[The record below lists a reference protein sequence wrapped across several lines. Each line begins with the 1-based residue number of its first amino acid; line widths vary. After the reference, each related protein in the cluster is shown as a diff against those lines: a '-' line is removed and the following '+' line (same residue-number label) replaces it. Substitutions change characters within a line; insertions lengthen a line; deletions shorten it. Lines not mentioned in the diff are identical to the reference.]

1 MPRPAATQPR
11 LAWAAGALGLAAGL
25 NQVVLLRELLVLA
38 GGNEFSLALGLAG
51 WLVFSALGSLSS
63 SRLPL
68 PARSPLPALWVAG
81 AGGLLGLVLARLA
94 PLILGF
100 DPGEAAGLGRALLSC
115 LLVLSPAGLAAG
127 AAFPLLLATVP
138 PTEPAPSGVLAR
150 VYGLEALGAA
160 LAGALFAT
168 LLVPAL
174 SPLMVLLLTA
184 LLAAGVALATTPPPG
199 RWLALAWAL
208 LLALGLSQAGP
219 WDRALRQAQ
228 WPGRAI
234 TALAET
240 PYAQL
245 MATRQAGQSDFF
257 ASGLWFLSWPEGQRR
272 ERLGLLPLLALPQ
285 ARRALFIGGAAQGAA
300 VQMAQ
305 SSQVQVTAV
314 EPDPWLLGFVSAHAT
329 PGAAP
334 DNLQVV
340 HGDGR
345 LFLQRAKGRFDLV
358 VLDLPPPSTVQ
369 INRFYTQEGLAALA
383 RALTP
388 QGVAVLA
395 LAGPGEGLGRLQAR
409 QVGSLLAAARA
420 SFAQVLPFWGPEL
433 VLFCARQAG
442 TLSDDAALW
451 KERLALRHWPQV
463 SAVRD
468 DLLDEGLDPWRRR
481 QFMETLELTGPHRP
495 NRDLHPLAL
504 LFDHHLWGV
513 RLGGHG
519 GLAEA
524 LAGLRAWHL
533 ALPLMALGAFW
544 AWLVRRRGA
553 SQAPDR
559 LVLGWGLLVAGCTST
574 AWSLLLTMAW
584 QWAFGSLYL
593 GLALLLGSFM
603 LGMGGAALLASP
615 RLEALDRPAAW
626 LALGHWTLALGCLA
640 TLGVAHWLS
649 LLGAPGKGF
658 MVLVLALAALD
669 GALTGAYFAL
679 AGRAGRLLAADPGR
693 LARLGGGLYGLD
705 LAGGV
710 LGACWPLL
718 LVPSLGFDACLG
730 LLALCN
736 LTALAAFYKTK
747 AAPTPHH
754 DHI

>member
-1 MPRPAATQPR
+1 MPRPAAVQPR

-38 GGNEFSLALGLAG
+38 GGNELGLALALAG
-51 WLVFSALGSLSS
+51 WLCFSALGRLLA

-68 PARSPLPALWVAG
+68 APVSPLPALLVAG
-81 AGGLLGLVLARLA
+81 GGGLLGL
-94 PLILGF
+94 
-100 DPGEAAGLGRALLSC
+100 LL
-115 LLVLSPAGLAAG
+115 
-127 AAFPLLLATVP
+127 AAFPLLLAVA
-138 PTEPAPSGVLAR
+138 PADQPDQSRTLAR

-168 LLVPAL
+168 LLVPAC
-174 SPLMVLLLTA
+174 SPLMILLLAA
-184 LLAAGVALATTPPPG
+184 LLAAGVAVAASPPPG
-199 RWLALAWAL
+199 RWLALAWAM
-208 LLALGLSQAGP
+208 LLAFSLGQAGP

-228 WPGRAI
+228 WPGRAMV
-234 TALAET
+234 ALAET

-245 MATRQAGQSDFF
+245 MATRQAGQTDFY
-257 ASGLWFLSWPEGQRR
+257 ASGLWFLSWPESQRR

-285 ARRALFIGGAAQGAA
+285 ARQALFIGGAAQGAA
-300 VQMAQ
+300 VQMAM
-305 SSQVQVTAV
+305 SSRVRVTAV
-314 EPDPWLLGFVSAHAT
+314 EPDPWLLDFVSAHAT

-334 DNLQVV
+334 DNLHVV

-369 INRFYTQEGLAALA
+369 LNRFYSQEGLAALH

-409 QVGSLLAAARA
+409 QMGSLLAAARA
-420 SFAQVLPFWGPEL
+420 SVAQVLPFWGPEL
-433 VLFCARQAG
+433 LLFCAKQEG
-442 TLSDDAALW
+442 TLSEDPALW
-451 KERLALRHWPQV
+451 RERLALRHWPQV
-463 SAVRD
+463 DAVRD
-468 DLLDEGLDPWRRR
+468 DLLDQGLDSWRRR
-481 QFMETLELTGPHRP
+481 QFLETLELTGPHRP

-504 LFDHHLWGV
+504 LYDPHLWGV
-513 RLGGHG
+513 QLGGRSA
-519 GLAEA
+519 LAEA
-524 LAGLRAWHL
+524 LTGLRMWHL
-533 ALPLMALGAFW
+533 ALPLAVLGALL
-544 AWLVRRRGA
+544 AWRARRGEA
-553 SQAPDR
+553 TAGQAR
-559 LVLGWGLLVAGCTST
+559 LSLGWGLLVAGCTST
-574 AWSLLLTMAW
+574 AWSLLLTMVW
-584 QWAFGSLYL
+584 QSAFGSLYL

-603 LGMGGAALLASP
+603 LGMGGAALLAGP
-615 RLEALDRPAAW
+615 RLECLASPTPW
-626 LALGHWTLALGCLA
+626 LALMHWTMALGCLA

-649 LLGAPGKGF
+649 LLGAPGRGYQ
-658 MVLVLALAALD
+658 VLVLALAALD

-679 AGRAGRLLAADPGR
+679 AGRWLSLDAIKAVHGFDCLSAGQKRGFARSPGRWRARRAIHDPHTEASQGR

-718 LVPSLGFDACLG
+718 LVPSLGFGACLG

-736 LTALAAFYKTK
+736 LAALAAFHKTK
-747 AAPTPHH
+747 GT
-754 DHI
+754 